1 MASLTDTVWLAGPHC
16 PCVSVYV
23 CHMGPQ
29 LASLQSTRPSPHTT
43 ISRHGF
49 RVSNTEGVCPS
60 PQLLLTT
67 DRMLLPSVP
76 RGMLLPSTLEAV
88 RSSIHRVRDVVV
100 RPSAPSLA
108 ECIGLDPERCVS
120 DPL

>member
-1 MASLTDTVWLAGPHC
+1 MLWSLYGFPDRHCLAGRTPLSLCVGLRLPHGPPTSLLAEHTSVSTHDHFQTRVPSEQHC
-16 PCVSVYV
+16 P
-23 CHMGPQ
+23 
-29 LASLQSTRPSPHTT
+29 
-43 ISRHGF
+43 
-49 RVSNTEGVCPS
+49 
-60 PQLLLTT
+60 LLLTT

-76 RGMLLPSTLEAV
+76 RVMLLPSTMEAV